1 MVKKM
6 VITVL
11 SIENKAVF
19 FRLKKMLKNSPNCF
33 FDDCTLEYVSQHK
46 HLGVLLSSIW
56 GWSDHIVRKAYKK
69 HGLLKKKGSRDI
81 LAQIYISFVRPQVE
95 LYAARIVTGILI
107 RTSITF
113 LYLETGWEPLV
124 NRIDRSK
131 LSTMYNIFY
140 TILSLHILKK

>member
-11 SIENKAVF
+11 STENKAVF
-19 FRLKKMLKNSPNCF
+19 FSLKKMLKNSPNCF

>member
-11 SIENKAVF
+11 STENKAVF
-19 FRLKKMLKNSPNCF
+19 FSLKKMLKNSPNCF

-69 HGLLKKKGSRDI
+69 HGLLKKKK
-81 LAQIYISFVRPQVE
+81 VPE
-95 LYAARIVTGILI
+95 
-107 RTSITF
+107 
-113 LYLETGWEPLV
+113 
-124 NRIDRSK
+124 
-131 LSTMYNIFY
+131 IF
-140 TILSLHILKK
+140 